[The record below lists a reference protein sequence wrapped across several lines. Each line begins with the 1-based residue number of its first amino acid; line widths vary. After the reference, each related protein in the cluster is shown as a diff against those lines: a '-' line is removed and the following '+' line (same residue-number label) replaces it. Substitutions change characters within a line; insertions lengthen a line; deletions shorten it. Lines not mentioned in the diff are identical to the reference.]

1 VTFIQAPSFVSY
13 NDAAKIAA
21 DITRKSWQRKRDQDV
36 CGSYTRQ
43 LIPEVRLKSFFPEK
57 RDIGILYCHLL
68 LHDTMLRDDSHR
80 TGTADSPVCECGSK
94 KNLLNIFYYVVS
106 SGVLGGIC
114 RYTAYTNLRGFLTAY
129 THLSDH
135 K

>member
-1 VTFIQAPSFVSY
+1 M
-13 NDAAKIAA
+13 AKEEGPRCMWVLYQ
-21 DITRKSWQRKRDQDV
+21 TVNSRSQ
-36 CGSYTRQ
+36 T
-43 LIPEVRLKSFFPEK
+43 EVFFPEK

-80 TGTADSPVCECGSK
+80 TGTADSPFCECGSK

-114 RYTAYTNLRGFLTAY
+114 GYTAYTNLRGFLTAY